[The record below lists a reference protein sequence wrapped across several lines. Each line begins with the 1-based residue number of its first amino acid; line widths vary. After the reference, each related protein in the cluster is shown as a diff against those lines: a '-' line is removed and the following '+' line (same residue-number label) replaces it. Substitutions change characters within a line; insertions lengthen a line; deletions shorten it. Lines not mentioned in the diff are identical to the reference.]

1 MGPRLQTESLVYV
14 FAADQNSFV
23 CVEQLIP
30 ISYYEHLPR
39 RLPKTAILMGT
50 GGKIWKVAM
59 KSKHEKVYFER
70 GWANFVADNALKDAE
85 FLSFVFDGYRR
96 YAVSIY
102 GYGEKEINDDETK
115 SDTDYSPDSLDTT
128 TILVE
133 SVQVFN
139 KSATSRKRAN
149 TIENPEAYLDDPNS
163 ISFETALKDRPYE
176 LPQTQIVQEREED
189 GVVPKKLYVR
199 GIPYQSTEDEIRS
212 YFRSCGVITK
222 FDCKMRPED
231 GAFSAFITFETLEL
245 VWCLCF
251 SFIDQAIQSGGGVL
265 VHCFMGMSRSL
276 LILVSLGTVVRVVA
290 YLMKKHGMGFSKAVE
305 LIRSRRHQA
314 YPNSG
319 FICSSNN
326 LKNPSKTNLF
336 QDH

>member
-176 LPQTQIVQEREED
+176 LFSMGKSKSANKVIFFSTKVIKIIQLGFLFFFVFGGLSEED
-189 GVVPKKLYVR
+189 GAVE
-199 GIPYQSTEDEIRS
+199 QEAEAEDSTRFEDEIRS

-231 GAFSAFITFETLEL
+231 GAFSAFITFE
-245 VWCLCF
+245 WW
-251 SFIDQAIQSGGGVL
+251 
-265 VHCFMGMSRSL
+265 
-276 LILVSLGTVVRVVA
+276 LI
-290 YLMKKHGMGFSKAVE
+290 
-305 LIRSRRHQA
+305 
-314 YPNSG
+314 
-319 FICSSNN
+319 
-326 LKNPSKTNLF
+326 
-336 QDH
+336 